1 MIVAYLEIINIF
13 RIKKG
18 DYMFKENDIVMFIK
32 KEPFNLYERTPEE
45 LESIF
50 LFGIVSHD
58 SIGKETKVEVIFAN
72 GVGGFSE
79 YFNTED
85 LINIKDIF
93 DFSLNG
99 EQVWDQ
105 YIRYGEA
112 LTRKQRYYILD
123 INSKKRL
130 YIILIYYG
138 LLTTN

>member
-1 MIVAYLEIINIF
+1 
-13 RIKKG
+13 
-18 DYMFKENDIVMFIK
+18 MFKENDIVMFIK

>member
-58 SIGKETKVEVIFAN
+58 SIGKETNVEVIFAN
-72 GVGGFSE
+72 GVSGMSE
-79 YFNTED
+79 YFNTKD

-112 LTRKQRYYILD
+112 LTRKQRYYISWQYDLWLEENLKD
-123 INSKKRL
+123 IISW
-130 YIILIYYG
+130 I
-138 LLTTN
+138 